1 MNYRMENFKN
11 NSTMLAVY
19 YTLVEKTNCRLAFVF
34 VVVSPSICYF
44 QVYLKATKRFDM
56 QLLRPFFNCNLNMF
70 IKFSF
75 IS

>member
-1 MNYRMENFKN
+1 MNYRMESFKN

-44 QVYLKATKRFDM
+44 QVYLKATKIFDM
-56 QLLRPFFNCNLNMF
+56 QLLRPFLNCNLYMF
-70 IKFSF
+70 IRFSF